1 MRHAAQEGGRMI
13 DFGEEWRRGQKLR
26 NATDSADAWS
36 ARAKRF
42 DNTDKKSAYADAFLE
57 RACIDP
63 GAAVLDMGCGTGA
76 VSLPLARLGHR
87 VCAADFSE
95 GMLEVLNAKA
105 ASIDASLR
113 PRTVRMAWEDDWDD
127 FGMGED
133 AVDVAVASRSLS
145 TPDLEAALRKLDRVA
160 RTRCCIT
167 VATGA
172 SPKLDEKLLAEI
184 GVKPRSMHTHAFAVG
199 ILSAAGREP
208 VLSYI
213 HSQRRDTFAT
223 RDEAFAKFSG
233 MIDGSGACFA
243 EGEREAA
250 ERRLDAWIE
259 RHLVANETAGRPD
272 SKGMPQKAFRLDAPR
287 DVAWAFISWS
297 THGPWLLDTHREQ
310 EALRSTERP
319 AAGAAAQDRLG
330 D

>member
-105 ASIDASLR
+105 ASIDAPLR
-113 PRTVRMAWEDDWDD
+113 PRTMRMAWEDDWDD

-133 AVDVAVASRSLS
+133 AVAIAQHARSGSR
-145 TPDLEAALRKLDRVA
+145 AAQARPRRPHPLLHHRRHRRVA
-160 RTRCCIT
+160 Q
-167 VATGA
+167 A
-172 SPKLDEKLLAEI
+172 
-184 GVKPRSMHTHAFAVG
+184 
-199 ILSAAGREP
+199 
-208 VLSYI
+208 
-213 HSQRRDTFAT
+213 
-223 RDEAFAKFSG
+223 
-233 MIDGSGACFA
+233 
-243 EGEREAA
+243 
-250 ERRLDAWIE
+250 
-259 RHLVANETAGRPD
+259 
-272 SKGMPQKAFRLDAPR
+272 
-287 DVAWAFISWS
+287 
-297 THGPWLLDTHREQ
+297 
-310 EALRSTERP
+310 
-319 AAGAAAQDRLG
+319 
-330 D
+330 